1 MKLILHFMWFSFV
14 LTQPISAQF
23 TKRSTG
29 TGEKAKIP
37 VPVVVHSYMNK
48 PVELIDMP
56 TAGILRAGD
65 LQVRLRFY
73 EQGSLIGRLSA
84 GISDRLMFG
93 VSFGGEHIIGGEQ
106 IQWQEKPGIHF
117 IYRLVEESLLM
128 PAIVLGIDTQ
138 GYGKYWREED
148 YRDPAF
154 PNQPVEV
161 NAAQYPL
168 NRFSFKSRGFY
179 SVVSKGYQSI
189 RQIGLHAGI
198 NYSLDTNDN
207 DKGLNVFM
215 GANIE
220 LIPNLALIGEYDF
233 ALNDDRIKYMNNG
246 RGYLNA
252 GLRWAITPGM
262 SIEYDLK
269 NIIDNNDER
278 MGLRRI
284 VRIVYHG
291 SIIP

>member
-1 MKLILHFMWFSFV
+1 MKLIVHFMCICFV

-29 TGEKAKIP
+29 TGEKAKDP
-37 VPVVVHSYMNK
+37 VPALVHSYMNK

-73 EQGSLIGRLSA
+73 EQGSMIGRLSA

-106 IQWQEKPGIHF
+106 IQWQENPGIHF

-154 PNQPVEV
+154 PDQPVEV
-161 NAAQYPL
+161 NASHYPL
-168 NRFSFKSRGFY
+168 NRFSFKSRGFF

-198 NYSLDTNDN
+198 NYSLDTSDN
-207 DKGLNVFM
+207 EKGLNVFM

-233 ALNDDRIKYMNNG
+233 GLNDDRIKYMNNG

-262 SIEYDLK
+262 TIEYDLK
-269 NIIDNNDER
+269 NLIDNNEER

-291 SIIP
+291 RIIP

>member
-1 MKLILHFMWFSFV
+1 MKLILYFMIISLV

-29 TGEKAKIP
+29 TGEKEKSS
-37 VPVVVHSYMNK
+37 VPVIVHSYMNK

-73 EQGSLIGRLSA
+73 EQGSMISRLSA

-93 VSFGGEHIIGGEQ
+93 VSFGGENIIGGEQ
-106 IQWQEKPGIHF
+106 IKWQEKPGIHF
-117 IYRLVEESLLM
+117 VYRLVEESLLM

-161 NAAQYPL
+161 NPSQYPL

-198 NYSLDTNDN
+198 NYSLDTSDHQ
-207 DKGLNVFM
+207 KGINVFM

-220 LIPNLALIGEYDF
+220 LIPHLALIGEYDF
-233 ALNDDRIKYMNNG
+233 GLNDDRIKYMNNG

-262 SIEYDLK
+262 TIEYDLK

-291 SIIP
+291 RIIP